1 VDSDIILITVEKK
14 RKETCEIR
22 FLVIENSAF
31 LHFRQREFWTSEKR
45 SESRVL
51 SAQLQLVILR
61 HS

>member
-1 VDSDIILITVEKK
+1 M

-22 FLVIENSAF
+22 FLVVKIPRFVLSATRV
-31 LHFRQREFWTSEKR
+31 LDLGKR

-51 SAQLQLVILR
+51 SAQLLLVILR